1 MYTPKTY
8 DPHISLTE
16 YEDFKNPAL
25 CRENGVLTSY
35 CCLCRQ
41 YIGNEYDTD
50 YNSLIRREYC
60 KPCADKV
67 RMEQNRERQRKHR
80 RGKRQMKKEYEQEN
94 GLLRQ
99 RNALDRQENTLLR
112 RKIVAL
118 EDDLRQLSNQNGML
132 LMQRVAEQIM
142 SDPEMMERIKN
153 QIL

>member
-1 MYTPKTY
+1 MYIPKVY

-16 YEDFKNPAL
+16 YEGFKNPAL

-35 CCLCRQ
+35 CCLCRG

-60 KPCADKV
+60 KSCADNV

-80 RGKRQMKKEYEQEN
+80 RGKKQMKKEYEQEN

-99 RNALDRQENTLLR
+99 RNALDRQENGLLR
-112 RKIVAL
+112 RKILAL
-118 EDDLRQLSNQNGML
+118 EDDLNQLANQNGML
-132 LMQRVAEQIM
+132 LLQRVVEQIM
-142 SDPEMMERIKN
+142 NDPEKVEQIKKKD
-153 QIL
+153 